1 MIKSKTTSGF
11 EYQVDERLMQNFR
24 FVRLLREW
32 QNNNLAQVDVL
43 DFMLGKEQAEA
54 LQEHVADKEGFVN
67 SQKIAD
73 EMNEMFETLSE
84 KSKEIKN

>member
-54 LQEHVADKEGFVN
+54 LQEHVANKEGFVD

>member
-54 LQEHVADKEGFVN
+54 LQEHVADKEGFVD